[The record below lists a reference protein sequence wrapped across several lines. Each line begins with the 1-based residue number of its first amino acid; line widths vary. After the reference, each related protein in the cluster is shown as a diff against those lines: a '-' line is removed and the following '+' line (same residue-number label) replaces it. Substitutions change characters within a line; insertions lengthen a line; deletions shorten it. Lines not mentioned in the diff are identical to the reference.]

1 LKLESRTK
9 ENHVKRLFVI
19 VAAIG
24 LVAGA
29 CGGNDDEAGSSSAAH
44 NQADIEFVQ
53 GMIPHHEQAVTMS
66 EFAASR
72 AASPGVKTLAARIQA
87 AQAPEITQ
95 MKGFLKD
102 WGVKEESGGMGGM
115 SGMGGGGVGGHPG
128 MLGADDL
135 GRLKAAKG
143 QEFDRMFL
151 QGMIG
156 HHRGA
161 ITSAEAEQAEG
172 QASEAKALAGEII
185 KAQQA
190 EIAEMEKLLT
200 SV

>member
-1 LKLESRTK
+1 M
-9 ENHVKRLFVI
+9 KRLFVI

-29 CGGNDDEAGSSSAAH
+29 CGGGDEDGAGSSSATH

-66 EFAASR
+66 ELAASR
-72 AASPGVKTLAARIQA
+72 AASAGVKTLATRIQA
-87 AQAPEITQ
+87 AQAPEIAQ

-115 SGMGGGGVGGHPG
+115 GGMGGGGVGGHPG
-128 MLGADDL
+128 MLGDADLD
-135 GRLKAAKG
+135 RLKAAKG

-161 ITSAEAEQAEG
+161 ITAAQKEQAEG
-172 QASEAKALAGEII
+172 QAPEAIALAGEII

-190 EIAEMEKLLT
+190 EIAEMETLLT
-200 SV
+200 SM

>member
-1 LKLESRTK
+1 M
-9 ENHVKRLFVI
+9 KRLFVI

-115 SGMGGGGVGGHPG
+115 SGMGGGGDHPG
-128 MLGADDL
+128 MLGDGDL

-161 ITSAEAEQAEG
+161 ITAGEAVRAEG
-172 QASEAKALAGEII
+172 QAPEAKALAGEII

>member
-1 LKLESRTK
+1 M
-9 ENHVKRLFVI
+9 KRLFVI
-19 VAAIG
+19 VAAFG

-29 CGGNDDEAGSSSAAH
+29 CGSNDDGAGSSSAAR

-66 EFAASR
+66 ELAASR
-72 AASPGVKTLAARIQA
+72 AASPDVKALATRIQA
-87 AQAPEITQ
+87 AQEPEITQ
-95 MKGFLKD
+95 MKRFLKD
-102 WGVKEESGGMGGM
+102 WGVKEESGGMAGM

-128 MLGADDL
+128 MLGDDEL
-135 GRLKAAKG
+135 GRLKATKG

-151 QGMIG
+151 QGMIS

-161 ITSAEAEQAEG
+161 IAAAETEQAHG
-172 QASEAKALAGEII
+172 QAPNAKALAGEII
-185 KAQQA
+185 KAQRA

>member
-1 LKLESRTK
+1 M
-9 ENHVKRLFVI
+9 KRLLTI
-19 VAAIG
+19 IAAVG
-24 LVAGA
+24 LATSA
-29 CGGNDDEAGSSSAAH
+29 CGGSNDNVVGSSGAVH

-66 EFAASR
+66 ELAASR
-72 AASPGVKTLAARIQA
+72 AASPDVKALAARIQA

-95 MKGFLKD
+95 MKRYLKD

-115 SGMGGGGVGGHPG
+115 GGMSGMGGAGVGGHPG
-128 MLGADDL
+128 MLGDDEL

-151 QGMIG
+151 QSMIG

-161 ITSAEAEQAEG
+161 ITAAEAEQAQG
-172 QASEAKALAGEII
+172 QAPNAKTLAGEII
-185 KAQQA
+185 KAQRA

>member
-1 LKLESRTK
+1 M
-9 ENHVKRLFVI
+9 KRLFVI

-29 CGGNDDEAGSSSAAH
+29 CGGNDDEAGSSPAAH

-66 EFAASR
+66 ELAASR

-95 MKGFLKD
+95 MKGFLND
-102 WGVKEESGGMGGM
+102 WGVKEESGGMSGM

-128 MLGADDL
+128 MLGDDDL

-143 QEFDRMFL
+143 QDFDRMFL

-161 ITSAEAEQAEG
+161 ITAAQTEQAKG
-172 QASEAKALAGEII
+172 QALEAKALAGEII

>member
-1 LKLESRTK
+1 M
-9 ENHVKRLFVI
+9 KRLSVI

-29 CGGNDDEAGSSSAAH
+29 CGGDDDGAGSSSAAH

-66 EFAASR
+66 ELAASR
-72 AASPGVKTLAARIQA
+72 AASPGVKTLAARIRA

-102 WGVKEESGGMGGM
+102 WGVKEDSGGMSGM

-128 MLGADDL
+128 MLAKDELD
-135 GRLKAAKG
+135 RLKAANG
-143 QEFDRMFL
+143 QDFDRMFL

-161 ITSAEAEQAEG
+161 ITAAQKEQAEG
-172 QASEAKALAGEII
+172 RAPEAKALAEEIV

-200 SV
+200 SA

>member
-1 LKLESRTK
+1 M
-9 ENHVKRLFVI
+9 KRLFVI

-29 CGGNDDEAGSSSAAH
+29 CGGNDNEAGSSSAAH

-66 EFAASR
+66 EFATSR
-72 AASPGVKTLAARIQA
+72 AASPGVKSLAARIQA

-115 SGMGGGGVGGHPG
+115 SGMGGGGVGDHPG
-128 MLGADDL
+128 MLGTDEL

-161 ITSAEAEQAEG
+161 ITAAEAVRAEG
-172 QASEAKALAGEII
+172 QAPEAKALAGEII
-185 KAQQA
+185 TAQQA
-190 EIAEMEKLLT
+190 EIAEMEKLLP

>member
-1 LKLESRTK
+1 MKCLLI
-9 ENHVKRLFVI
+9 I
-19 VAAIG
+19 VAAVG
-24 LVAGA
+24 LATSA
-29 CGGNDDEAGSSSAAH
+29 CGGSNDNVVGSSGAVH

-66 EFAASR
+66 ELAASR
-72 AASPGVKTLAARIQA
+72 AASPDVKALATRIQA
-87 AQAPEITQ
+87 AQEPEITQ
-95 MKGFLKD
+95 MKRFLKD
-102 WGVKEESGGMGGM
+102 WGVKEESGGMAGM

-128 MLGADDL
+128 MLGDDEL
-135 GRLKAAKG
+135 GRLKATKG

-151 QGMIG
+151 QGMIS

-161 ITSAEAEQAEG
+161 IAAAETEQAHG
-172 QASEAKALAGEII
+172 QAPNAKALAGEII
-185 KAQQA
+185 KAQRA

>member
-1 LKLESRTK
+1 MKCLLI
-9 ENHVKRLFVI
+9 I
-19 VAAIG
+19 VATVG
-24 LVAGA
+24 LATSS
-29 CGGNDDEAGSSSAAH
+29 CGGSNDNVVGSSGALH

-66 EFAASR
+66 ELAASR
-72 AASPGVKTLAARIQA
+72 AASPDVKALATRIQA
-87 AQAPEITQ
+87 AQEPEITQ
-95 MKGFLKD
+95 MKRFLKD

-128 MLGADDL
+128 MLGEDEL
-135 GRLKAAKG
+135 GRLRAAKG

-151 QGMIG
+151 QGMIS

-161 ITSAEAEQAEG
+161 ITAAEMEQAQG
-172 QASEAKALAGEII
+172 QAPNAKALAGEII
-185 KAQQA
+185 KAQRA